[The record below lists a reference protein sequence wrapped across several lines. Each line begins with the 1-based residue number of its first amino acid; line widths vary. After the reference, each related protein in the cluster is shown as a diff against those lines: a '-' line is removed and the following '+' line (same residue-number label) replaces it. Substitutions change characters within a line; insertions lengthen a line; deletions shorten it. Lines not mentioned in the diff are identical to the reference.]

1 MPRWLTATVFA
12 SLSLGWL
19 ACSGE
24 EERPRAKPAAAAAE
38 QVQRWAF
45 VDAFR
50 ALKSSDPDQR
60 LQGVTWIG
68 AHLVT
73 HAVLAKEALRAAASD
88 DDSEVAARA
97 KALLRQLG
105 ER

>member
-1 MPRWLTATVFA
+1 M
-12 SLSLGWL
+12 SLSLA

-24 EERPRAKPAAAAAE
+24 EDKPRVTASPAVAPQA
-38 QVQRWAF
+38 QRWAF
-45 VDAFR
+45 VDAFA
-50 ALKSSDPDQR
+50 ALKSADPDKR
-60 LQGVTWIG
+60 LQGVNWIG
-68 AHLVT
+68 GHLAT

-88 DDSEVAARA
+88 DDTQVAARA